1 MRRPAPIAVSD
12 TSGELLE
19 REHDLALLGDLLAAV
34 NAGSR
39 GCVVLVG
46 GEAGVGKTALV
57 RRFCDE
63 RSPSTVMWG
72 ACDALF
78 TPRPLG
84 PFLDIAPSTNGELD
98 ELLERGAQPHEVA
111 AALLRVLDTRSPT
124 IVVLEDLH
132 WADHATLDV
141 LSLLGRRVE
150 AVPALV
156 LVTYRDD
163 ELDPDHPLRLVLGEL
178 ATGRSVA
185 RLELA
190 PLSPVAVASLA
201 EPHGIDAEELYRR
214 TAGNP
219 FFVTE
224 ALAAA
229 EEEIPHTVRDAVLA
243 RAARLSAPARHL
255 LEAVAVVPPRAE
267 LWLLEAL
274 AGQTDRVDECLA
286 SGMLTAEQGAVT
298 FRHELA
304 RLAIEGSLAPDRRT
318 ALHRAALAALADPPA
333 GVPDPA
339 QLAHHAEGSGD
350 ARAVLGFAPMAA
362 ERASMLGA
370 HREALAQCERAL
382 RFADGESL
390 EVRAGLLE
398 RFSYECYVIDRY
410 DQAIEALQQALE
422 CYRELGDSRR
432 EGDVLRSLADRLW
445 CPGRVEEAMQ
455 AGRDAVT
462 LLERHPPGRELALAY
477 GTLASLSKD
486 AEDSAEGLVWGARAL
501 ELAETLDDTEIRA
514 YALTTISTIE
524 FLVGAPGGRMK
535 AEQSL
540 DLAQQAGLDNQVG
553 RAFINFSWAA
563 VRRREHALAGR
574 YLGAGLDLCRERGL
588 ELWELYLLA
597 HRSRSELD
605 QGRWTEAAASAS
617 AVIGIPR
624 SSTTPRILALVV
636 LGLVRARRG
645 EPDVWPLLDEAQE
658 LAAPSGELQR
668 IAPVAAAR
676 AEASWLERRDGAVGE
691 ATASALELAVAHGSS
706 WVSGEL
712 ACWRR
717 RVGIEEQVPGV
728 AEPYALQLA
737 GEWERAAGLWAELG
751 CPYEAALALADSG
764 DEDALRRA
772 LAELQRLG
780 AATAAGIVARR
791 LRERGAQR
799 LPRGPRPSTRRNP
812 ANLTGRELEVL
823 ALLAQ
828 GLRNK
833 EIAGRLFL
841 AEKTVDHHVSAILRK
856 LGVRTRG
863 QAGAEAVRLGLA
875 GQDR

>member
-1 MRRPAPIAVSD
+1 MRRPASIAVSD
-12 TSGELLE
+12 PSSELLE
-19 REHDLALLGDLLAAV
+19 REHDLALLGDFLDGV
-34 NAGSR
+34 STSSR
-39 GCVVLVG
+39 GCVVLIG

-63 RSPSTVMWG
+63 RSPSTVLWG

-84 PFLDIAPSTNGELD
+84 PFLDIAPSTDGELD
-98 ELLERGAQPHEVA
+98 ELLARGAQPYEIA
-111 AALLRVLDTRSPT
+111 AALLRVLDTRLAT

-150 AVPALV
+150 TVPALV
-156 LVTYRDD
+156 LGTYRDD

-178 ATGRSVA
+178 ATDRSVA

-190 PLSPVAVASLA
+190 PLSPAAVASLA
-201 EPHGIDAEELYRR
+201 GPAGIDAEELYRR

-243 RAARLSAPARHL
+243 RAGRLGVAARHL

-274 AGQTDRVDECLA
+274 VGQTDCVDECLA
-286 SGMLTAEQGAVT
+286 SGMLTAEQGGVA

-304 RLAIEGSLAPDRRT
+304 RLAIEGSLALDRRT

-339 QLAHHAEGSGD
+339 RLAHHAEGGDD
-350 ARAVLGFAPMAA
+350 ARAVLAFAPMAA
-362 ERASMLGA
+362 ERASLLGA
-370 HREALAQCERAL
+370 HREAVAQYERAL
-382 RFADGESL
+382 RFAGGESPEL
-390 EVRAGLLE
+390 RAGLLE
-398 RFSYECYVIDRY
+398 RFSHECYVIDHY
-410 DQAIEALQQALE
+410 DEAIEALQEALV
-422 CYRELGDSRR
+422 CYRGLGDSRR
-432 EGDVLRSLADRLW
+432 EGDALRSLSDRLW
-445 CPGRVEEAMQ
+445 CPGRVEEAVR
-455 AGRDAVT
+455 AGRDAVA
-462 LLERHPPGRELALAY
+462 LLERHPAGRELAMAY
-477 GTLASLSKD
+477 CNLASLCKD
-486 AEDSAEGLVWGARAL
+486 AEDSEEALAWGTRAL
-501 ELAETLDDTEIRA
+501 ELAESLDDTEIRVH
-514 YALTTISTIE
+514 ALTTISTIE
-524 FLVGAPGGRMK
+524 LLSGVSEGRTK

-540 DLAQQAGLDNQVG
+540 DLAAQAGLDNQVG
-553 RAFINFSWAA
+553 RALINFSWAA
-563 VRRREHALAGR
+563 VRRREHALAER
-574 YLGAGLDLCRERGL
+574 YLGAGLSLCRERGL

-605 QGRWTEAAASAS
+605 RGSWTEAAASAA

-636 LGLVRARRG
+636 LGLVYARRG
-645 EPDVWPLLDEAQE
+645 EPDVWPLLDEAHE

-668 IAPVAAAR
+668 IGPVAAAR
-676 AEASWLERRDGAVGE
+676 AEASWLEGLDGAVSE
-691 ATASALELAVAHGSS
+691 ATAPALELALRRRSS

-717 RVGIEEQVPGV
+717 RAGIEEQVPDV
-728 AEPYALQLA
+728 AEPYALELA

-764 DEDALRRA
+764 YEGSLRRA
-772 LAELQRLG
+772 LTELQLLG
-780 AATAAGIVARR
+780 ATAAAAIVARR
-791 LRERGAQR
+791 LRERGVQR
-799 LPRGPRPSTRRNP
+799 LPRGPRPATRRNP
-812 ANLTGRELEVL
+812 ASLTERELEVL
-823 ALLAQ
+823 ALLAE

-833 EIAGRLFL
+833 EIAGRLFV